1 VSTIAFVVSGDA
13 AAEAADKFKAA
24 VAAFGSGLDVM
35 VQQPGEVSADGR
47 KAIDPIALASLIVSI
62 PAFVLAVMDL
72 KDRIEKRRR
81 AQKLIDSA
89 KRIQIEQKVEICLLV
104 ENVASPLDKVT
115 PDLLIEI
122 ANK

>member
-1 VSTIAFVVSGDA
+1 MSTIAFVVSGDA

-24 VAAFGSGLDVM
+24 VAEFGSGLDVI
-35 VQQPGEVSADGR
+35 QAGEAAADGR

-89 KRIQIEQKVEICLLV
+89 KRIQAEQKVEIRLLV
-104 ENVASPLDKVT
+104 ENVASPLDKIT

>member
-24 VAAFGSGLDVM
+24 VAEFGSGLDVI
-35 VQQPGEVSADGR
+35 QPGEAAADGR

-89 KRIQIEQKVEICLLV
+89 KRIQAEQKVEIRLLV
-104 ENVASPLDKVT
+104 ENVASPLDKIT

>member
-1 VSTIAFVVSGDA
+1 MSTIAFVVSGDA

-24 VAAFGSGLDVM
+24 VAEFGSGLDVI
-35 VQQPGEVSADGR
+35 QPGEAAADGR

-89 KRIQIEQKVEICLLV
+89 KRIQAEQKVEIRLLV
-104 ENVASPLDKVT
+104 ENVASPLDKIT